1 MTLRIL
7 ALCGSQR
14 KRSMSAGI
22 LHACRDL
29 APAGVAV
36 DLFEQHKD
44 FPLFNPERT
53 DLPSGVLALQDAITA
68 ADALLIASPEYA
80 HGVTGT
86 IKNTLDWVVGHAP
99 FAHKPVAVLN
109 PSYQSFHA
117 DEALKETLRTMS
129 ADLVLDACLRIPVI
143 GSGADPAKIAEHPR
157 FAAPITAAL
166 HALVVHIGRTAAARQ
181 AGNNGV
187 KTGPYDA
194 NIAKIHNC

>member
-1 MTLRIL
+1 MTFCHDVEPMSFHIL

-14 KRSMSAGI
+14 ARSMSAG
-22 LHACRDL
+22 LLRACHDL
-29 APAGVAV
+29 APAGVAIE
-36 DLFEQHKD
+36 LFAQNKD

-53 DLPSGVLALQDAITA
+53 DAPPGVLALQDAITA

-86 IKNTLDWVVGHAP
+86 IKNTLDWVVSHAP

-143 GSGADPAKIAEHPR
+143 GSGIDPDAIASTPR
-157 FAAPITAAL
+157 FAAPIQAAL
-166 HALVVHIGRTAAARQ
+166 RALVAHVERTGRAQSAD
-181 AGNNGV
+181 
-187 KTGPYDA
+187 K
-194 NIAKIHNC
+194 

>member
-1 MTLRIL
+1 MSLQLL

-14 KRSMSAGI
+14 ARSMSAG
-22 LHACRDL
+22 LLRACRDL
-29 APAGVAV
+29 APDGVAIH
-36 DLFEQHKD
+36 LFEHHLD
-44 FPLFNPERT
+44 FPLFSPERT
-53 DLPSGVLALQDAITA
+53 EIPAGVLALQEAITA

-86 IKNTLDWVVGHAP
+86 IKNTLDWVVNHAP
-99 FAHKPVAVLN
+99 FAGKAVAVLN

-143 GSGADPAKIAEHPR
+143 GSRVEPDRIASEPR

-166 HALVVHIGRTAAARQ
+166 RALVAHVGRA
-181 AGNNGV
+181 NNSV
-187 KTGPYDA
+187 
-194 NIAKIHNC
+194 